1 MKRLAWLPLVVF
13 LCACAYSGHELREA
27 GAGGTAPAGEA
38 EPERQDRRFEEP
50 IRPGRSV
57 R

>member
-1 MKRLAWLPLVVF
+1 MKRLVWLTLLV
-13 LCACAYSGHELREA
+13 LLSACAYTGHELREA
-27 GAGGTAPAGEA
+27 GAGGTAPAGEP
-38 EPERQDRRFEEP
+38 EPQRQDPRFEEP